1 MEKLVELNILFYDN
15 GLMIEGGI
23 MFANALSRL
32 LDLSTLKVD
41 LRTNH
46 LGEEGTNAITEEIS
60 KLPKL
65 KHLDISFWNNEI
77 KDSKTLL
84 FA

>member
-1 MEKLVELNILFYDN
+1 
-15 GLMIEGGI
+15 

-41 LRTNH
+41 LRTNNI
-46 LGEEGTNAITEEIS
+46 GAEGSNVITEEIS

-65 KHLDISFWNNEI
+65 KHLEISFWNNEI
-77 KDSKTLL
+77 KDVKKLL